1 MKEEIQ
7 KKIETLIANIECPKG
22 FKCAESGFETL
33 CQASDIGMETFL
45 ECFEEDNQECKFAV
59 SFANSYYCKCPLRI
73 YIAKKLK
80 K

>member
-7 KKIETLIANIECPKG
+7 KKIETLIGNMECPKG

-33 CQASDIGMETFL
+33 CRANDIGMETFL

-59 SFANSYYCKCPLRI
+59 FFANSYYCKCPLRV
-73 YIAKKLK
+73 YIAKNLK